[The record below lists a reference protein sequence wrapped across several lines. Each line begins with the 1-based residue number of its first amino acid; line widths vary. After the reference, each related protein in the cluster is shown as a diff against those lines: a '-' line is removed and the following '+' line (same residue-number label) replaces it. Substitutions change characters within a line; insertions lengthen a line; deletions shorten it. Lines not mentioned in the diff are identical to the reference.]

1 MLAILTTLPPAHQ
14 AYLAMTVIAFCT
26 FGVTLGTVSTWVN
39 LKK

>member
-1 MLAILTTLPPAHQ
+1 VLATLTTLPPAHQ